1 MDPIERPFVLENRL
15 CLNGEPLPF
24 EVLNTC
30 LEDPLNIAGGDQ
42 DDQHFHLLSVKAG
55 AEVHWLEKALG
66 VRSKFWRKQQA
77 FVPLVREMVKAIE
90 EGKLRSEAPPK
101 SSRRPGVV
109 VAIKIRD
116 KTLLVMNKP
125 GLVLALRPGAEQATL
140 HWFLEELAKD
150 LERLGE
156 LGRACQPRQKGRL
169 SGGLRVPRD
178 GPAPDPEDVIGTLVA
193 TNLNAIRCHSQ
204 CHRALFLPSRGCFEV
219 FAKGGDHKI
228 FYLKGYTKKRKRLL
242 DQVSIVNGELRQDA
256 RAEETFRMEFEK
268 ALDAC
273 IQYLELAPGNRQP
286 VPLEA

>member
-42 DDQHFHLLSVKAG
+42 DDQDFHLLSVKAG
-55 AEVHWLEKALG
+55 AEVHWLEKALH
-66 VRSKFWRKQQA
+66 VRCRFWRKQHA
-77 FVPLVREMVKAIE
+77 FVPLVREMLKAID
-90 EGKLRSEAPPK
+90 EGKLRSEAAVR

-116 KTLLVMNKP
+116 KTVLVMNKP
-125 GLVLALRPGAEQATL
+125 GLVLALRPGAESATL

-156 LGRACQPRQKGRL
+156 LGRACQPGPRKKGRL
-169 SGGLRVPRD
+169 SGGLQVPLA
-178 GPAPDPEDVIGTLVA
+178 APDAEDVIGTLVHP
-193 TNLNAIRCHSQ
+193 NLNAIRCHSQ

-228 FYLKGYTKKRKRLL
+228 FYLKGYTKKRKTLL
-242 DQVSIVNGELRQDA
+242 DQVSIVDGELRQDA
-256 RAEETFRMEFEK
+256 RAQDAMRAEFAM